1 MNEIEKNNITNL
13 LNNVSLIS
21 KKYEDL
27 AEYTGENFN
36 VFNILGIYSSELSHS
51 SFIAN
56 LLNVKGKHGQKDV
69 FLELFIEEFNEMFEE
84 NSLQRNIIKNFNL
97 ISSKSV
103 VEHYA
108 GKVNYEN
115 GEGGFIDILIN
126 DGEKKIIIENKIWA
140 VDQPKQLLRYNQFDK
155 NAPIIYLTLNGK
167 LPSENSKGELELG
180 KEFICLSYETNIV
193 NWIEKCIK
201 EMANKPII
209 RETLNQYLILVKQIT
224 DQSNNQNMT
233 NELIN
238 QIISNKQNLISYQE
252 LLNSQNSIKKELFN
266 SIFFKDIIEKIGNT
280 LNLEL
285 VIDEGIYYGKIY
297 AGFSLFNSNLTQ
309 KNICIRFDFQGN
321 NFQSPL
327 FGLMYIDKTKIN
339 SDESEKVKINFE
351 KIFGR
356 AFGNGNF
363 AAYIVNS
370 KWTERF
376 NNIGSWESLINLK
389 FENENEEIYN
399 DMNFMISKMIEIF
412 ENHYKL

>member
-13 LNNVSLIS
+13 LYNVSLIS

-56 LLNVKGKHGQKDV
+56 LLNVKGKHGQKDI
-69 FLELFIEEFNEMFEE
+69 FLELFIEEFKEMFKE
-84 NSLQRNIIKNFNL
+84 NSMQRNIIKNFNL

-115 GEGGFIDILIN
+115 GEGGFIDILIK
-126 DGEKKIIIENKIWA
+126 DGENKIIIENKIWA

-167 LPSENSKGELELG
+167 LPSDNSKGELELG

-209 RETLNQYLILVKQIT
+209 RETLNQYLVLVKQIT
-224 DQSNNQNMT
+224 HQSYNKKME
-233 NELIN
+233 NEIIDLILL
-238 QIISNKQNLISYQE
+238 NKQNILS
-252 LLNSQNSIKKELFN
+252 
-266 SIFFKDIIEKIGNT
+266 
-280 LNLEL
+280 
-285 VIDEGIYYGKIY
+285 
-297 AGFSLFNSNLTQ
+297 
-309 KNICIRFDFQGN
+309 
-321 NFQSPL
+321 
-327 FGLMYIDKTKIN
+327 
-339 SDESEKVKINFE
+339 
-351 KIFGR
+351 
-356 AFGNGNF
+356 
-363 AAYIVNS
+363 S
-370 KWTERF
+370 K
-376 NNIGSWESLINLK
+376 L
-389 FENENEEIYN
+389 
-399 DMNFMISKMIEIF
+399 IF
-412 ENHYKL
+412 ENYNKSINKLKNDQIKIFIEHLKKYYFKDENISIERSKRDDEVFITFKTFELSDGLFDLGINLEFDNNWFFFCVVRKNNVRESNVNTNVKFKSIKEFLHSRIVNLNQVNGWTIGKSNDFIIGVDNADYYLPTTDNTEIFDSLAKKLFDLNKLLEK